1 MWTPE
6 RTARPAQIPP
16 AAELGQVTLS
26 GDPAGVSL
34 GGERRW
40 LPVYSPGGYCWK
52 PAAGD
57 RVLVLHTGPDQE
69 LPCVAGAV
77 QPNQP
82 LQPGE
87 VRISG
92 GDSQISLERQALRLD
107 GNLLLNGVPLDQYIQ
122 AVVTR
127 ILQGEGEP

>member
-6 RTARPAQIPP
+6 RTARLAPIPP

-69 LPCVAGAV
+69 LPCAWTATSCSTAS
-77 QPNQP
+77 PW
-82 LQPGE
+82 
-87 VRISG
+87 IST
-92 GDSQISLERQALRLD
+92 SKPS
-107 GNLLLNGVPLDQYIQ
+107 
-122 AVVTR
+122 
-127 ILQGEGEP
+127 